1 MARSVLSFV
10 LFAGT
15 LFAAGLVIT
24 AGAVFTVER
33 LADAVAAAPVE
44 TGIRPSYVASLPP
57 AKATALDIARFVP
70 VTPAAGTTAEV
81 KAPEAPALTH
91 EVAVDSLW
99 VRAKPSK
106 RSAKVV
112 ALGRGVR
119 LSVTGTD
126 GSWAAV
132 TGPNGGRGWVY
143 AEYLKP
149 ASR

>member
-1 MARSVLSFV
+1 MA
-10 LFAGT
+10 T
-15 LFAAGLVIT
+15 
-24 AGAVFTVER
+24 
-33 LADAVAAAPVE
+33 AAA
-44 TGIRPSYVASLPP
+44 AS
-57 AKATALDIARFVP
+57 
-70 VTPAAGTTAEV
+70 
-81 KAPEAPALTH
+81 APTFTH

-112 ALGRGVR
+112 ALGRGAL

-126 GSWAAV
+126 GNWAAV